1 MENKMS
7 SVIGLNGAK
16 DNKTKEERV
25 RDFVKSLAAIE
36 QAIEPFKE
44 QLRDLKKNYVSN
56 KWLDKK
62 DLKLAL
68 KAYRLIK
75 DDTDIGELESMFNK
89 VSGGK

>member
-1 MENKMS
+1 MS
-7 SVIGLNGAK
+7 SVMGVNGAK

-25 RDFVKSLAAIE
+25 RDFVKSLSAIE

-56 KWLDKK
+56 NWLDKK

-68 KAYRLIK
+68 KAYRLVK
-75 DDTDIGELESMFNK
+75 DDTDIGELESMFKK
-89 VSGGK
+89 VSGG

>member
-68 KAYRLIK
+68 KAYRLTK
-75 DDTDIGELESMFNK
+75 DDIDIGELESMFNK

>member
-1 MENKMS
+1 MS
-7 SVIGLNGAK
+7 SVMGVNGAK

-25 RDFVKSLAAIE
+25 RDFVKSLSAIE

-68 KAYRLIK
+68 KAYRLVK
-75 DDTDIGELESMFNK
+75 DDTDIGELESMFKK
-89 VSGGK
+89 VSGG

>member
-1 MENKMS
+1 MS
-7 SVIGLNGAK
+7 SVMGLNGAK

-25 RDFVKSLAAIE
+25 RDFIKSLSAIE

-68 KAYRLIK
+68 KAYRLVK
-75 DDTDIGELESMFNK
+75 DDTDIGELESMFKK
-89 VSGGK
+89 VSGGN

>member
-1 MENKMS
+1 MS

-68 KAYRLIK
+68 KAYRLTK
-75 DDTDIGELESMFNK
+75 DDIDIGELESMFNK

>member
-1 MENKMS
+1 MS

-16 DNKTKEERV
+16 DGKTKEERV
-25 RDFVKSLAAIE
+25 RDFVKSLSAIE

-68 KAYRLIK
+68 KAYRLVK
-75 DDTDIGELESMFNK
+75 DDTDIGELESMFKK
-89 VSGGK
+89 VSGGN